1 MLAEA
6 GEAGFADVAEAM
18 GISNAFTSLASYNA
32 FIVNLKAVN
41 VTAGYGNG
49 STGGFRFR
57 AMSDRDMDGGNIP
70 VFDVMYNSDVLFK
83 VDPSTGK
90 IYFGTHFWYDPSDGK
105 IHTPNDKT
113 IINADGTIEA
123 VDGVFSGEVQATSGS
138 FDGSLSADRILINQN
153 AFKVGNFGLYTYDF
167 NVTSLGLKEI
177 KMNAICSGS
186 ARCRA
191 SISQVS
197 ASSTHYAD
205 FRFTVIKNGTTV
217 YTEDLVHTSI
227 TTTPYTFSY
236 DISYTYNDIII
247 VQMRPYLAS
256 GVSWQY
262 AINDLGLFYDREFNS
277 DDLLY
282 YLQTEKV
289 VMPT

>member
-1 MLAEA
+1 MFS
-6 GEAGFADVAEAM
+6 G
-18 GISNAFTSLASYNA
+18 
-32 FIVNLKAVN
+32 
-41 VTAGYGNG
+41 
-49 STGGFRFR
+49 
-57 AMSDRDMDGGNIP
+57 
-70 VFDVMYNSDVLFK
+70 
-83 VDPSTGK
+83 
-90 IYFGTHFWYDPSDGK
+90 H
-105 IHTPNDKT
+105 
-113 IINADGTIEA
+113 IEA
-123 VDGVFSGEVQATSGS
+123 SSGT

-167 NVTSLGLKEI
+167 TVTTLGTKEI
-177 KMNAICSGS
+177 ILNAICSGS

-191 SISQVS
+191 SISRVS

-247 VQMRPYLAS
+247 VQIRAYLAS
-256 GVSWQY
+256 GVGWQY